1 MRVLFTADWHLGYTL
16 AGANPQP
23 RLPDQR
29 RNIDRIA
36 AYCEEHAVDV
46 LAIAG
51 DVFEAQER
59 GASRAA
65 AYAMIDGLRAPL
77 ARGMRIVAVAGNHD
91 RDYFID
97 TANIWLTAS
106 LPQSGSATPN
116 DQRPTTNDQ
125 QQILFRT
132 KPDLVTIEAGGERV
146 NFALLPYPNTYRYDL
161 SVNNAGGVAQ
171 TNELLAKL
179 FGETMEELRKR
190 SAEQRLPTVLLTH
203 VTVTGTTV
211 KAHRISPRDD
221 VVIPRGAFPE
231 FELTVIGHIHK
242 PEQIGGAHFYYV
254 GGLDRMDVAERDYEP
269 RVLLADVGPQGVREI
284 TSLPLDPTPFAI
296 VVAETEDD
304 LAAQAKTI
312 DRIDETLV
320 KLILRVPRGTYAAPF
335 LDKARQ
341 LFPRLYGNV
350 EMDWTDEDDT
360 QTPAV
365 EGLNPANV
373 EDTVRRYLEEQQ
385 MPEDERDALMG
396 LVHELR
402 AKTLTEGDA

>member
-1 MRVLFTADWHLGYTL
+1 MKILFSADWHLGYTL
-16 AGANPQP
+16 AGANPQA

-59 GASRAA
+59 GAARAA
-65 AYAMIDGLRAPL
+65 AYAMVDGLRAPL
-77 ARGMRIVAVAGNHD
+77 ARGMRVVAVAGNHD

-97 TANIWLTAS
+97 TANVWLTAS
-106 LPQSGSATPN
+106 LPEVDAGG
-116 DQRPTTNDQ
+116 Q
-125 QQILFRT
+125 QQIILRT
-132 KPDLVTIEAGGERV
+132 KPDLVTIEAGGGRV
-146 NFALLPYPNTYRYDL
+146 NFALLPFPTPYRYDL
-161 SVNNAGGVAQ
+161 RHEDSGGLAQ
-171 TNELLAKL
+171 RNELLAKL
-179 FGETMEELRKR
+179 FGEKMEEIRKE
-190 SAEQRLPTVLLTH
+190 AAQQRLPTVLLTH
-203 VTVTGTTV
+203 VTVSGTTV

-242 PEQIGGAHFYYV
+242 PEQIGGGHFYYA
-254 GGLDRMDVAERDYEP
+254 GGLDRMDVGERDYEP
-269 RVLLADVGPQGVREI
+269 RVLLADIGPRGVRDI
-284 TSLPLDPTPFAI
+284 RSLALEPTPFA
-296 VVAETEDD
+296 VAVAETEDD
-304 LAAQAKTI
+304 LAAQAKAI
-312 DRIDETLV
+312 ERIDETLV

-335 LDKARQ
+335 LEKARQ

-350 EMDWTDEDDT
+350 EMDWTDADDE

-385 MPEDERDALMG
+385 MPEEERDALMT
-396 LVHELR
+396 LVRELR
-402 AKTLTEGDA
+402 AKTLTEDGA

>member
-1 MRVLFTADWHLGYTL
+1 MKILFSADWHLGYTL
-16 AGANPQP
+16 GGANRQD

-36 AYCEEHAVDV
+36 KYCEEHAVDV

-51 DVFEAQER
+51 DIFEAQKEGPGR
-59 GASRAA
+59 VAA
-65 AYAMIDGLRAPL
+65 FTLIDGLRAPL
-77 ARGMRIVAVAGNHD
+77 ARGMRVVAVAGNHD

-106 LPQSGSATPN
+106 TSE
-116 DQRPTTNDQ
+116 
-125 QQILFRT
+125 QQIVFRT
-132 KPDLVTIEAGGERV
+132 RPDLVTVEAAGERV
-146 NFALLPYPNTYRYDL
+146 NFALLPYPLAHRYDL
-161 SVNNAGGVAQ
+161 RHDDPGGPAQ
-171 TNELLAKL
+171 RNELLAKR
-179 FGETMEELRKR
+179 FVEEMQAIRAR
-190 SAEQRLPTVLLTH
+190 AAEQRLPTVLLTH

-231 FELTVIGHIHK
+231 FELTVVGHIHK
-242 PEQIGGAHFYYV
+242 PEQIGGAPFYYV
-254 GGLDRMDVAERDYEP
+254 GVLDRMDVAERDYET
-269 RVLLADVGPQGVREI
+269 RVLLADVGADGLRGI

-296 VVAETEDD
+296 AVAETEDD
-304 LAAQAKTI
+304 LAVQAKNI
-312 DRIDETLV
+312 DRLDETLV
-320 KLILRVPRGTYAAPF
+320 KLVLRVPRSTYVAPF

-350 EMDWTDEDDT
+350 EMEWTDDDAAGA
-360 QTPAV
+360 PAV

-373 EDTVRRYLEEQQ
+373 EDTVRRYLDEQQ
-385 MPEDERDALMG
+385 MRDEERDALMA

-402 AKTLTEGDA
+402 RDMLAEGDDG